1 MANLGPFVLHG
12 NPVSLAP
19 ATSPDTLNVA
29 TLDHPGD
36 LGKVF
41 EQNGALYRIVLHDKG
56 TGSVATVAGGSA
68 YWKVYNPAAGTFTV
82 TMDHNDALYGLNS
95 VAGGYL
101 GVVTDAYYCCIQV
114 GGRQT
119 GVTVAAS
126 TAIGDQMSGSA
137 TNGVLARTAVS
148 TAAVNQIVAIAE
160 TAVSGSTSTVRWSSG
175 ALIY

>member
-1 MANLGPFVLHG
+1 MAIYGPFVLHG

-19 ATSPDTLNVA
+19 VTDPASLNVA
-29 TLDHPGD
+29 SLDHPGD

-41 EQNGALYRIVLHDKG
+41 EQNGALYRIVLHAKG

-68 YWKVYNPAAGTFTV
+68 YWKAYDPASGTFTV
-82 TMDHNDALYGLNS
+82 TMDETDSLYGVNG

-101 GVVTDAYYCCIQV
+101 GVVTDGNYCCIQV

-119 GVTVAAS
+119 GVSVAAA
-126 TAIGDQMSGSA
+126 TGIGDQLSGS
-137 TNGVLARTAVS
+137 TTDGQLAKTTAG

-160 TAVSGSTSTVRWSSG
+160 TAVSSGTSTVKWNAG